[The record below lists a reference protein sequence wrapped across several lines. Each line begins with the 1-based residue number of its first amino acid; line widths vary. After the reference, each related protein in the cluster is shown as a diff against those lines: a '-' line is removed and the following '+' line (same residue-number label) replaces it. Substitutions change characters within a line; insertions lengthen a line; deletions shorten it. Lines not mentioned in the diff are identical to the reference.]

1 MAPLP
6 RHRPH
11 QLSLGPLEREI
22 LEIIW
27 AQGGATVKEI
37 HDSILADPDRDLSQA
52 SVTTVLH
59 RLVKKGWLQRQ
70 PRGKGEE
77 GRARS
82 VYRWQPTVSQDEARV
97 LAAHDQ
103 LKQFLALG
111 QPDLVASFADSLDRA
126 DLEQLEEIAA
136 RLRHLRQT
144 QTPPQTSQ
152 ED

>member
-1 MAPLP
+1 V
-6 RHRPH
+6 R
-11 QLSLGPLEREI
+11 
-22 LEIIW
+22 
-27 AQGGATVKEI
+27 EI
-37 HDSILADPDRDLSQA
+37 HDQILADPDRDLSQA
-52 SVTTVLH
+52 SVTTVLQ

-70 PRGKGEE
+70 SQDKGEE

-82 VYRWQPTVSQDEARV
+82 VYRWQPRVSQDEARV

-144 QTPPQTSQ
+144 QIPPQTSQ

>member
-27 AQGGATVKEI
+27 AQGGATVKEV
-37 HDSILADPDRDLSQA
+37 HDHILADPDRDLSQA
-52 SVTTVLH
+52 SVTTVLQ

-70 PRGKGEE
+70 PKVRLEE
-77 GRARS
+77 GKVRS
-82 VYRWQPTVSQDEARV
+82 VYRWQPTVSEGEAKV

-103 LKQFLALG
+103 LKQFLAVG
-111 QPDLVASFADSLDRA
+111 QPDLVASFADTLDRA
-126 DLEQLEEIAA
+126 DLDQLEEIAA

-144 QTPPQTSQ
+144 QASPQTTQ